1 MNNWKQEPT
10 MECPNCKEIEFEH
23 TDTLTGQGK
32 STLEYNC
39 KSCGELGYFDAP
51 LPKTDT
57 MAIAWTVKSPIV
69 EVME

>member
-10 MECPNCKEIEFEH
+10 MECPSCKEIEFEH

-39 KSCGELGYFDAP
+39 KSCGELGYFDASREA
-51 LPKTDT
+51 L
-57 MAIAWTVKSPIV
+57 
-69 EVME
+69 